1 MAQQRKEGLGYRSPH
16 RIDQGIATSEM
27 TMDSTLHPVC
37 QPRLR
42 AAASEFEIAPEAN
55 TVTDVRTGA
64 KATEI
69 VSGLKTTVTL
79 LEDGET
85 RVCLITTHF
94 GPSIPVNVSRLFRET
109 IADDLGISVSRVL
122 LFTSHN
128 HCSVAFAANGVLAY
142 NSYCSEV
149 PAPKL
154 LPIGEEFLA
163 TLRRHVAALP
173 ARLEA
178 VTVWRTEGCVNGI
191 TYHRKGRRAD
201 GTTYFVREEDRQL
214 LGDDYQGDVDS
225 QAPLIVLKNEA
236 GRVVAGLA
244 QFTGHP
250 VTAFHPEKTIVFGE
264 WPQVACDLV
273 SENLGAGESVPVG
286 FLQGCAGDVNSK
298 ELLSGKVALSK
309 KFGEILGAGYCEA
322 LNELKPSRRDGLAI
336 EVETVKLP
344 LAPLP
349 PREELDGEMEEMTDF
364 IRRAEAGDEDTLL
377 CVGQNF
383 PRKLSPKFRAWL
395 VGIVKPWNEWALDLH
410 EQDKVDSVPIYL
422 ELEIAVVGLPCE
434 PFQNIGR
441 QIRSG
446 SPFPLTIPCGYL
458 NVSHGYITDS
468 ENTGDGEYM
477 SAHYRYTKFRPPLAK
492 PAGDVLAD
500 AALRILKRFSDKNP
514 DAS

>member
-1 MAQQRKEGLGYRSPH
+1 MIMKTSPVP
-16 RIDQGIATSEM
+16 DQ
-27 TMDSTLHPVC
+27 

-42 AAASEFEIAPEAN
+42 AAASEFEITPVAD
-55 TVTDVRTGA
+55 TVTDVRTGV
-64 KATEI
+64 KVTEV

-79 LEDGET
+79 LKDGEN

-109 IADDLGISVSRVL
+109 VATDLGIPVSRVL

-128 HCSVAFAANGVLAY
+128 HCSVAFASNGVLAY
-142 NSYCSEV
+142 NSYGIEI
-149 PAPKL
+149 PEPEL
-154 LPIGEEFLA
+154 LPIGHDFLA
-163 TLRRHVAALP
+163 TLREHVAALP
-173 ARLEA
+173 ANLEP
-178 VTVWRTEGCVNGI
+178 VTVWRAEGSEDRI
-191 TYHRKGRRAD
+191 TYYRKGRRAD

-214 LGDDYQGDVDS
+214 LGDDYQGDVDT

-236 GRVVAGLA
+236 GKVVAGLA

-250 VTAFHPEKTIVFGE
+250 VTAFHPEKTLVFGE

-273 SENLGAGESVPVG
+273 SEELSAGEDVPVG

-298 ELLSGKVALSK
+298 ELLSGNVALSAE
-309 KFGEILGAGYCEA
+309 FGGLLGASYCEA
-322 LNELKPSRRDGLAI
+322 LKQLQPSRRDGLAI
-336 EVETVKLP
+336 AVERVKLP
-344 LAPLP
+344 LARLP
-349 PREELDGEMEEMTDF
+349 PREILEAEISEMAAFVE
-364 IRRAEAGDEDTLL
+364 RAEAGDEDTLS

-383 PRKLSPKFRAWL
+383 PKKLSPKFRAWL
-395 VGIVKPWNEWALDLH
+395 VGIVRPWNEWALDLYA
-410 EQDKVDSVPIYL
+410 QGKADSLPNFL
-422 ELEIAVVGLPCE
+422 ELEIAVMRVGDIGIVGLPCE

-446 SPFPLTIPCGYL
+446 SPFPMTVPCGYM

-500 AALRILKRFSDKNP
+500 AAVRILNRFAKETT